1 MLYFEIFT
9 RVQPEPQF
17 NKKQDT
23 NPEMTA
29 GDLQQ
34 TDYDIQKSDREDL
47 IQDKKYYGS
56 DKRGKQNNRRE
67 LIAPTPFDQGDY
79 DTAQSSQ
86 QQRNLN
92 LNRRSSR
99 VPVICEIAEH
109 ENLENSN
116 VTISDN
122 KDPSPLQ
129 QQVVLPKKSQVTPKP
144 MVVPDKKTKV
154 CCKGCLLF

>member
-17 NKKQDT
+17 NKKYDT

-56 DKRGKQNNRRE
+56 DKRGK
-67 LIAPTPFDQGDY
+67 
-79 DTAQSSQ
+79 
-86 QQRNLN
+86 
-92 LNRRSSR
+92 
-99 VPVICEIAEH
+99 
-109 ENLENSN
+109 
-116 VTISDN
+116 
-122 KDPSPLQ
+122 
-129 QQVVLPKKSQVTPKP
+129 
-144 MVVPDKKTKV
+144 
-154 CCKGCLLF
+154 